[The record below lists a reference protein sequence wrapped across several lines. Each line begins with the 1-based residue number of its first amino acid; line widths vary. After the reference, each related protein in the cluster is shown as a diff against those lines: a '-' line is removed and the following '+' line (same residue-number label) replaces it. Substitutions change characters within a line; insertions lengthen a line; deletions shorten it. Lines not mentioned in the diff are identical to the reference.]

1 MWHTTEIVKIFEKIT
16 EDYGYEIYQNRKRCA
31 ALCSDLLVEYSTE
44 KNIMQMRFLRYSH
57 LPRFPSVLPD
67 WD

>member
-16 EDYGYEIYQNRKRCA
+16 EDYGYEIYQNRKRCV

-44 KNIMQMRFLRYSH
+44 KNIMQSSFK
-57 LPRFPSVLPD
+57 
-67 WD
+67 